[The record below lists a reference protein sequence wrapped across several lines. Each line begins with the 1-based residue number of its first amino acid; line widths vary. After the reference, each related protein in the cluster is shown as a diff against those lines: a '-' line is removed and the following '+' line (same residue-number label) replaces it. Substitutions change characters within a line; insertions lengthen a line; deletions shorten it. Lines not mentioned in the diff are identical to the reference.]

1 MQITERNRPAI
12 EKIIAGFDDNDDD
25 QIRKEVERIV
35 AGCRLPV
42 FICPNLRCE
51 FTENLMD
58 FAAGDFDQQTRDS
71 EYIYDHVLNALKY
84 QWAANI
90 LARSMEFQEAI

>member
-1 MQITERNRPAI
+1 MQITERDRQAI
-12 EKIIAGFDDNDDD
+12 EKIIAGFDDDDD

-35 AGCRLPV
+35 ADCRLPV
-42 FICPNLRCE
+42 FICPNLRGE

-71 EYIYDHVLNALKY
+71 EYIYDLVLNAVKY
-84 QWAANI
+84 H
-90 LARSMEFQEAI
+90 F